1 MIILWNFFKY
11 LKRNLSK
18 EDHPGIPEAAQL
30 LKSKARETLQIETDL
45 EDEKINRGHS
55 ENYFGDYRDF
65 WWNRSFLDLTAKRL
79 ELKKHHSMLDVG
91 CGHGHWTRILAPY
104 LSQNAEITAVDSEPK
119 WYQENK
125 ELKELF
131 ERSGNSLKLQKGDA
145 QNLPFEEN
153 SFDLVTC
160 QTVLIHVPQP
170 ARAIAE
176 MKRVLKPGG
185 TLLCVEPN
193 NIVQSLIKTS
203 LTKNDPIEETLD
215 HIKYRLII
223 EKGKKESGQG
233 DNSLGD
239 LLPGMFAMSNLKN
252 IEVRLSDKAIA
263 MYPPYDNEEQ
273 LATLKQWMNGS
284 SWKSKTQKDIDFFH
298 AAGEQ
303 YMSFYFE
310 YQEKYARSDEHV
322 MGALQREQYHAAGG
336 SLMYLVS
343 GIK

>member
-1 MIILWNFFKY
+1 M
-11 LKRNLSK
+11 
-18 EDHPGIPEAAQL
+18 EDQEN
-30 LKSKARETLQIETDL
+30 K
-45 EDEKINRGHS
+45 GHS

-65 WWNRSFLDLTAKRL
+65 WWNKAFLDMTAARL
-79 ELKKHHSMLDVG
+79 ELEKHRSILDVG
-91 CGHGHWTRILAPY
+91 CGAGHWTRTLAPY
-104 LSQNAEITAVDSEPK
+104 LGTNTEITAVDSDPK
-119 WYQENK
+119 WYRGNED
-125 ELKELF
+125 LKAHFSKTSHSFVLAE
-131 ERSGNSLKLQKGDA
+131 GDA
-145 QNLPFEEN
+145 QNLPFPN
-153 SFDLVTC
+153 DHFDLVTC

-170 ARAIAE
+170 EKALVE

-203 LTKNDPIEETLD
+203 VTKNESIDETLD
-215 HIKYRLII
+215 HIRYRLII
-223 EKGKKESGQG
+223 ENGKQKMGAG

-239 LLPGMFAMSNLKN
+239 LLPGMFARQGLKN

-263 MYPPYDNEEQ
+263 MYPPYDNKEQ
-273 LATLKQWMNGS
+273 MATLKQWMKGS

-298 AAGEQ
+298 AAGEE

-310 YQEKYARSDEHV
+310 YHEKYARQDEHV
-322 MGALQREQYHAAGG
+322 MGALQREQYHAGGG

>member
-1 MIILWNFFKY
+1 L
-11 LKRNLSK
+11 
-18 EDHPGIPEAAQL
+18 A
-30 LKSKARETLQIETDL
+30 
-45 EDEKINRGHS
+45 DEKINKGHS

-65 WWNRSFLDLTAKRL
+65 WWNRAFLDLTAKRL
-79 ELKKHHSMLDVG
+79 DLERHQSMLDVG
-91 CGHGHWTRILAPY
+91 SGHGHWTRILAPY
-104 LSQNAEITAVDSEPK
+104 LAPGAEITAIDSDEK
-119 WYQENK
+119 WYKENPDLQAYFQK
-125 ELKELF
+125 
-131 ERSGNSLKLQKGDA
+131 SGNLFQLKKGDA
-145 QNLPFEEN
+145 QDLPFEDN

-160 QTVLIHVPQP
+160 QTVLIHVPRP
-170 ARAIAE
+170 AKAIQE

-223 EKGKKESGQG
+223 EKGKKAMGRG

-239 LLPGMFAMSNLKN
+239 LLPGMFAMEGLNN

-273 LATLKQWMNGS
+273 LATLKQWMKGS
-284 SWKSKTQKDIDFFH
+284 SWKSNTQKDIDFFH
-298 AAGEQ
+298 AAGEK
-303 YMSFYFE
+303 YMPFYFE

-343 GIK
+343 GSK

>member
-1 MIILWNFFKY
+1 MGDEEI
-11 LKRNLSK
+11 SK
-18 EDHPGIPEAAQL
+18 
-30 LKSKARETLQIETDL
+30 
-45 EDEKINRGHS
+45 GHS
-55 ENYFGDYRDF
+55 ESYFGDYRDF
-65 WWNRSFLDLTAKRL
+65 WWNRAFLDMTARRL
-79 ELKKHHSMLDVG
+79 DLEKHGSMLDVG

-104 LSQNAEITAVDSEPK
+104 LAPQAEITAVDSDPN
-119 WYQENK
+119 WYEENRT
-125 ELKELF
+125 LKELF
-131 ERSGNSLKLQKGDA
+131 ESTGNPFQLYKGDA
-145 QNLPFEEN
+145 QRLPFEDDR
-153 SFDLVTC
+153 FDLVTC
-160 QTVLIHVPQP
+160 QTVLIHVPNP
-170 ARAIAE
+170 AKAIAE

-223 EKGKKESGQG
+223 EKGKKALSRG

-239 LLPGMFAMSNLKN
+239 LLPGMFAMENLKN

-273 LATLKQWMNGS
+273 VATLKQWMKGS
-284 SWKSKTQKDIDFFH
+284 SWKSSTQKDIDFFN

-303 YMSFYFE
+303 YVQFYFQ

-343 GIK
+343 GTK

>member
-1 MIILWNFFKY
+1 M
-11 LKRNLSK
+11 
-18 EDHPGIPEAAQL
+18 EDKGID
-30 LKSKARETLQIETDL
+30 K
-45 EDEKINRGHS
+45 GHS

-65 WWNRSFLDLTAKRL
+65 WWNRNFLDMTAKRL
-79 ELKKHHSMLDVG
+79 ELEKFNSMLDVG
-91 CGHGHWTRILAPY
+91 CGAGHWTRTLAPY
-104 LSQNAEITAVDSEPK
+104 LQNDAEITAVDSDPR
-119 WYQENK
+119 WYKDKTTLEDFFKN
-125 ELKELF
+125 
-131 ERSGNSLKLQKGDA
+131 RSQKFHLLEGDA
-145 QNLPFEEN
+145 QNLPFPDK
-153 SFDLVTC
+153 SFELVTC
-160 QTVLIHVPQP
+160 QTVLIHVPMP
-170 ARAIAE
+170 EKALKE

-223 EKGKKESGQG
+223 EKGKQKMGAG

-239 LLPGMFAMSNLKN
+239 LLPGMFAREGLQE

-263 MYPPYDNEEQ
+263 MYPPYDNKEQ
-273 LATLKQWMNGS
+273 VATLKQWLKGS
-284 SWKSKTQKDIDFFH
+284 SWKSKTQKDIDFFS
-298 AAGEQ
+298 AAGEE
-303 YMSFYFE
+303 YMPFYFE

-343 GIK
+343 GIKVI

>member
-1 MIILWNFFKY
+1 ML
-11 LKRNLSK
+11 
-18 EDHPGIPEAAQL
+18 QT
-30 LKSKARETLQIETDL
+30 ETVL
-45 EDEKINRGHS
+45 EDREINKGHS

-65 WWNRSFLDLTAKRL
+65 WWNKAFLDMTAQRL
-79 ELKKHHSMLDVG
+79 DLGKHDSMLDVG
-91 CGHGHWTRILAPY
+91 CGNGHWTRTLAPY
-104 LSQNAEITAVDSEPK
+104 LKPRTKITAVDSDPRWFK
-119 WYQENK
+119 ENK
-125 ELKELF
+125 ELSHFLESTGKDFTLLE
-131 ERSGNSLKLQKGDA
+131 GDA
-145 QNLPFEEN
+145 QELPFPDN

-160 QTVLIHVPQP
+160 QTVLIHVPNP
-170 ARAIAE
+170 SKAIKE

-203 LTKNDPIEETLD
+203 LTKNESIEETLD

-223 EKGKKESGQG
+223 EKGKRKMGRG

-239 LLPGMFAMSNLKN
+239 LLPGMFAEDGLMN

-273 LATLKQWMNGS
+273 VATLKQWMKGS
-284 SWKSKTQKDIDFFH
+284 SWKSSTQKDIDFFS
-298 AAGEQ
+298 AAGEEF
-303 YMSFYFE
+303 MPFYFD
-310 YQEKYARSDEHV
+310 YQEKYSGSDEHV

-343 GIK
+343 GTKPN

>member
-1 MIILWNFFKY
+1 ML
-11 LKRNLSK
+11 
-18 EDHPGIPEAAQL
+18 QT
-30 LKSKARETLQIETDL
+30 ETVL
-45 EDEKINRGHS
+45 EDREINKGHS

-65 WWNRSFLDLTAKRL
+65 WWNKAFLDMTAKRL
-79 ELKKHHSMLDVG
+79 DLGRHSNMLDVG
-91 CGHGHWTRILAPY
+91 CGNGHWTRTLAPY
-104 LSQNAEITAVDSEPK
+104 LKHGTSITAVDSDPR
-119 WYQENK
+119 WYTENPELAHFLKSTGK
-125 ELKELF
+125 EFHLLE
-131 ERSGNSLKLQKGDA
+131 GDA
-145 QNLPFEEN
+145 QELPFQDN

-160 QTVLIHVPQP
+160 QTVLIHVPYP
-170 ARAIAE
+170 AKAIRE

-203 LTKNDPIEETLD
+203 LTKNDSIEETLD

-223 EKGKKESGQG
+223 EKGKRKMGRG

-239 LLPGMFAMSNLKN
+239 LLPGMFAEERLEN

-263 MYPPYDNEEQ
+263 MYPPYDNQEQ
-273 LATLKQWMNGS
+273 LATLKQWMKGS
-284 SWKSKTQKDIDFFH
+284 SWKSNTQKDIDFFS
-298 AAGEQ
+298 AAGEEF
-303 YMSFYFE
+303 MPFYFE

-343 GIK
+343 GIKKA